1 MKLFILITGIGEI
14 LIGLVFLLK
23 PTLLPHLKK
32 ASNIGLT
39 AARMYGAAAISIG
52 TFAGIVGVHFDVVE
66 LHRPFLMVFL
76 VFHTLVAL
84 AIIISNM
91 AGEKADSKIAILHS
105 VLAVITAYFLFL

>member
-32 ASNIGLT
+32 ASNVALT
-39 AARMYGAAAISIG
+39 SARMYGAAVIAIG
-52 TFAGIVGVHFDVVE
+52 TFAGLVGMHFELVE
-66 LHRPFLMVFL
+66 LHRPFLIVFL

-84 AIIISNM
+84 SIIISNM
-91 AGEKADSKIAILHS
+91 AGEKADTKIAILHAT
-105 VLAVITAYFLFL
+105 LAVITAYFLF